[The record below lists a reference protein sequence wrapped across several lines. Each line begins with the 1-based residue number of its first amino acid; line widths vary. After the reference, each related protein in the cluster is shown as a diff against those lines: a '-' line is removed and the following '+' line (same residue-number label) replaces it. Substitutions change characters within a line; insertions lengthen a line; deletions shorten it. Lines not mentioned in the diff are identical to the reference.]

1 MSNPHKV
8 FSCADPAAQQL
19 AGLIPEPDDSFVGG
33 GKLIPVDGQGEILG
47 LIAGRNRT
55 LPREPKGKFAKD
67 RPSTLESR

>member
-55 LPREPKGKFAKD
+55 LPREPRGESSKD

>member
-19 AGLIPEPDDSFVGG
+19 AVSIPEPDASFVGG

-47 LIAGRNRT
+47 LIAGAT
-55 LPREPKGKFAKD
+55 EPFPESRKKVPKD